1 MKKLKVVHIIT
12 KLELGGA
19 QINTVYTYENL
30 DRKNFDAY
38 LLSGPGGIL
47 TDKIEKK
54 EHFFIANDLVR
65 QINPLK
71 DLKAFFQVKR
81 ILKKIKPDI
90 VHTHSS
96 KAGIIART
104 AAFFLRVPVIIHSVH
119 GFSFSPL
126 QSFLK
131 RTFYVT
137 AEKVVSRLTSHFI
150 FVSNDDIE
158 TGKKKKLIK
167 ENYSLIRSGF
177 PFKKFITKSPDTA
190 SLREKHNIKETD
202 FVCGTIAPFK
212 PQKGLFHLIEIAEK
226 VLKSGKNKKNV
237 VFMINGDG
245 DLRETIEVKLKEKG
259 IFEHFRLPGFVF
271 DIENF
276 IDIFDL
282 GISTALWEGLPQ
294 SLVQLRLKRKAVTA
308 SNIPGNREVIQ
319 ENKNGFLVDVQDYET
334 FARKILFLI
343 NEDKERERLAEFTE
357 EDFSPWDADYMV
369 KEQEKLY
376 ALLSTSLSP
385 GFCFYRRHG
394 GPGD

>member
-1 MKKLKVVHIIT
+1 MKVVHIIT

-30 DRKNFDAY
+30 DGKNFDAY

-47 TDKIEKK
+47 TDKIKK
-54 EHFFIANDLVR
+54 RGHFFIVKDLDR

-71 DLKAFFQVKR
+71 DLRAFFQVKK

-119 GFSFSPL
+119 GFSFSPS

-131 RTFYVT
+131 RTFYIT
-137 AEKVVSRLTSHFI
+137 AEKIVSRLTGHFI
-150 FVSNDDIE
+150 FVSKDDIE
-158 TGKKKKLIK
+158 TGKQKKLVK

-177 PFKKFITKSPDTA
+177 SFEKFFAKNPETA
-190 SLREKHNIKETD
+190 SLRKKHNIKTTD
-202 FVCGTIAPFK
+202 FVCGIIAPLK

-237 VFMINGDG
+237 VFMITGDG
-245 DLRETIEVKLKEKG
+245 DLRETIETKLKEKG

-276 IDIFDL
+276 INIFDL

-294 SLVQLRLKRKAVTA
+294 SLVQLRLKKKAVIA

-334 FARKILFLI
+334 FAGKILYLI
-343 NEDKERERLAEFTE
+343 HEEKERKRLAEFAE

-376 ALLSTSLSP
+376 LSLLTSSVP
-385 GFCFYRRHG
+385 SVSSGAK
-394 GPGD
+394 

>member
-1 MKKLKVVHIIT
+1 MKKRKVVHIIT

-54 EHFFIANDLVR
+54 EHFFIVKDLVR

-71 DLKAFFQVKR
+71 DLKAFFQVKK

-90 VHTHSS
+90 IHTHSS

-119 GFSFSPL
+119 GFSFSPS

-131 RTFYVT
+131 RTFYIA
-137 AEKVVSRLTSHFI
+137 AEKMVSRLTGHFI
-150 FVSNDDIE
+150 FVSTDDIE
-158 TGKKKKLIK
+158 TGKQKKLVK

-177 PFKKFITKSPDTA
+177 PFKKFLFKNPDTT
-190 SLREKHNIKETD
+190 SLRKKHNIKETD
-202 FVCGTIAPFK
+202 FVCGIIAPFK

-226 VLKSGKNKKNV
+226 VLKSRENKKNV
-237 VFMINGDG
+237 VFMITGDG
-245 DLRETIEVKLKEKG
+245 DLREAIEAKLKEKG

-271 DIENF
+271 DIENY

-294 SLVQLRLKRKAVTA
+294 SLVQLRLKKKAVVA
-308 SNIPGNREVIQ
+308 GNIRGNREVIQ
-319 ENKNGFLVDVQDYET
+319 ENKNGFLVDIQDYAT
-334 FARKILFLI
+334 FSEKIIYLI
-343 NEDKERERLAEFTE
+343 NEEKERKRIAEFTE

-376 ALLSTSLSP
+376 VSLNL
-385 GFCFYRRHG
+385 
-394 GPGD
+394 

>member
-1 MKKLKVVHIIT
+1 MKELKVAHIIT

-30 DRKNFDAY
+30 DGKNFDAY

-47 TDKIEKK
+47 TGKVEKK
-54 EHFFIANDLVR
+54 ENFFIVKDLVR

-81 ILKKIKPDI
+81 ILKKIKPDV

-119 GFSFSPL
+119 GFSFSPF

-137 AEKVVSRLTSHFI
+137 AEKLVSRLTNHFV

-177 PFKKFITKSPDTA
+177 PFKKFLTKNPDTA
-190 SLREKHNIKETD
+190 SFRKKHNIKETD
-202 FVCGTIAPFK
+202 FVCGIIAPFK

-237 VFMINGDG
+237 VFMITGDG
-245 DLRETIEVKLKEKG
+245 DLREAIEIKLKEKR
-259 IFEHFRLPGFVF
+259 IFEYFRLPGFVF

-282 GISTALWEGLPQ
+282 GVSTALWEGLPQ
-294 SLVQLRLKRKAVTA
+294 SLVQLRLKKKAVIA

-319 ENKNGFLVDVQDYET
+319 ENKNGFLVDVHDYET
-334 FARKILFLI
+334 FSEKILYLI
-343 NEDKERERLAEFTE
+343 NEDKERERLAEFAE

-376 ALLSTSLSP
+376 STLSTSSAP
-385 GFCFYRRHG
+385 SVSSAVK
-394 GPGD
+394 